1 MICDNTATCRI
12 FGEQVTN
19 WGYTLSVLFTRPAGA
34 DSKITGEV
42 KYNYYERDDFNVKL
56 FINGKNHGEVE
67 PKEVKDKFGSEMVNT
82 LDDDQI
88 HALIAALKGSPK
100 IEFKNLDQDISM
112 QLSTEG
118 FNAVWL
124 KMREWQGLLK
134 EQRPREPKPEPV
146 IKKVKFIGELQNVT
160 RDDLRFEQIFKI
172 LKKLPE
178 SEKCDIFD
186 GDSPGF
192 NDDSFMQIQEIDEN
206 RTLVQARCQMT
217 GYIPTA
223 LVVVVM
229 DDDLSQVSFVTTDFN
244 GTDEN
249 GDLRHES
256 KVCGG
261 SEWYHKTAV
270 WDGEKFVVVEDRFSG
285 PCSSGEAGGAWNF
298 PIITGKV
305 AE

>member
-186 GDSPGF
+186 GDSPWF
-192 NDDSFMQIQEIDEN
+192 KDDSFMQIQEIDE
-206 RTLVQARCQMT
+206 TAR
-217 GYIPTA
+217 
-223 LVVVVM
+223 
-229 DDDLSQVSFVTTDFN
+229 
-244 GTDEN
+244 
-249 GDLRHES
+249 
-256 KVCGG
+256 
-261 SEWYHKTAV
+261 
-270 WDGEKFVVVEDRFSG
+270 
-285 PCSSGEAGGAWNF
+285 
-298 PIITGKV
+298 
-305 AE
+305 